1 MAGPSWTSAMD
12 IVNVLITIQSLLDSN
27 PLMNEP
33 GYENVLDSPKGKRIN
48 NNYNEIIQYN
58 TYNSLLYKNIIY
70 RKDTLF
76 EKEIEEYYTKHKD
89 DIMSKIEGNK
99 DNVRKTYNSIYG
111 IVETIDYAL
120 LYNNINEL

>member
-1 MAGPSWTSAMD
+1 MD

-33 GYENVLDSPKGKRIN
+33 GYENVLDSPKGKKIN
-48 NNYNEIIQYN
+48 NNYNEIIKYN

-89 DIMSKIEGNK
+89 DIISKIEKNK
-99 DNVRKTYNSIYG
+99 DNVIKTYNSIYG

-120 LYNNINEL
+120 LYNNLKEL